1 MKKSFLYIIF
11 LLLFFASY
19 SQKECGPEFFDK
31 YTNQRYGT
39 FIGDFTFVTAENK
52 EEVRKLSSLEF
63 DSIYVLFYD
72 PFCEHCKQEIKNLKK
87 DKGLKKAL
95 RENTLLILTIP
106 PDIDFD
112 VWEKEVKRLPK
123 EWMNAYSFENERIIK
138 QLLWKVPELFVLD
151 REKRVKYINMYREN
165 LDEE

>member
-1 MKKSFLYIIF
+1 M
-11 LLLFFASY
+11 
-19 SQKECGPEFFDK
+19 
-31 YTNQRYGT
+31 
-39 FIGDFTFVTAENK
+39 
-52 EEVRKLSSLEF
+52 
-63 DSIYVLFYD
+63 
-72 PFCEHCKQEIKNLKK
+72 
-87 DKGLKKAL
+87 KKAL